1 MEWSRDPV
9 LIFCPA
15 NAISL
20 AEQLHHVNV
29 EAAIDVTVAQCLHF
43 GPRFAEQVA
52 E

>member
-9 LIFCPA
+9 LIFGPA
-15 NAISL
+15 NAMAL
-20 AEQLHHVNV
+20 TEQVHHVNV
-29 EAAIDVTVAQCLHF
+29 EAASDVTVAQCLHL